1 MLLRGIGINMN
12 KQAKVIS
19 LKERKRE
26 KKGKNLKRLKKYT
39 SLFLSIPVVLSCS
52 YGIDNSIIRYKHNI
66 NKTEYKPYYEIHK
79 EYILNETDKDEYIDL
94 KNYYNLKQ
102 NALSLVYKQSERVMK
117 QQQYMSIFTK

>member
-1 MLLRGIGINMN
+1 MLLRGIGSNMN

-39 SLFLSIPVVLSCS
+39 SLFLLIPVVLSCI

>member
-26 KKGKNLKRLKKYT
+26 KKGKNLKILKKYT

-52 YGIDNSIIRYKHNI
+52 YGIDNSIIRYKHNMVC
-66 NKTEYKPYYEIHK
+66 TLFYLYYAC
-79 EYILNETDKDEYIDL
+79 T
-94 KNYYNLKQ
+94 
-102 NALSLVYKQSERVMK
+102 
-117 QQQYMSIFTK
+117 